1 MGDWMPMK
9 EVMEE
14 TEVDQ
19 HLNAL
24 LTNSSAIQALGE
36 TVQGTLGPKGLD
48 CMLVDEYGGVV
59 VTNDGITILKTMDLN
74 HLAARLLLSA
84 VENQEAQV
92 GDGTTTTAILAA
104 TLVTAGTHQ
113 IMRGVPA
120 IKVVEGI
127 RYGIAK
133 ALKVLKTMVTPVTDL
148 NSGILERIALV
159 AGRENHELAQLVI
172 EAARALK
179 GDKLN
184 EPGFRLCDQV
194 IALEGSE
201 SRLIPGTIVDR
212 EPLNRIMPRHLTNAK
227 ILILDDALEPERLD
241 AEALGTESGFNR
253 MLHNDLEF
261 KTDLL
266 KLAELGIGAIF
277 TDRAISDEA
286 EAVLT
291 DLNILGVQGVARKEW
306 LRLSEMTG
314 ARPLK
319 RSALAK
325 PLAELAGMAGS
336 AATISVDDQFK
347 QIRVL
352 ATAEKP
358 FVTVLTGALTK
369 EVVCE
374 RERIAQDAAAAVQ
387 SAWLGGVVPGGGSVE
402 LAISRI
408 LRQDAPQGVI
418 SYGYDCVVEALRK
431 PMSQICLNA
440 GFNPLEK
447 SGEALLAQAEQ
458 NNFSIGVDCETGT
471 VQDLSLLGIWDPY
484 YVKYYAIKSAGEVSE
499 AILRINTIIK
509 MKTQS

>member
-1 MGDWMPMK
+1 MPAK
-9 EVMEE
+9 EVMGEA
-14 TEVDQ
+14 EVDQ

-24 LTNSSAIQALGE
+24 LTNCGAIQALGE

-59 VTNDGITILKTMDLN
+59 VTNDGITILKTMDLD
-74 HLAARLLLSA
+74 HPAARVLLSA
-84 VENQEAQV
+84 VENQEIQV
-92 GDGTTTTAILAA
+92 GDGTTTTALLAA
-104 TLVTAGTHQ
+104 ALVTAGTHQ

-127 RYGIAK
+127 EYGVAK
-133 ALKVLKTMVTPVTDL
+133 ALEVLKTMVTPVTDL
-148 NSGILERIALV
+148 HSGILERIALV
-159 AGRENHELAQLVI
+159 AGRDDRELARIVL
-172 EAARALK
+172 EAARSLK
-179 GDKLN
+179 SDKLD

-201 SRLIPGTIVDR
+201 SRLIKGTIVDR
-212 EPLNRIMPRHLTNAK
+212 EPLNRIMPRRLINAK
-227 ILILDDALEPERLD
+227 ILILDDALEPEKLD

-261 KTDLL
+261 KDDLL

-291 DLNILGVQGVARKEW
+291 DLGILGVQGVARKEW
-306 LRLSEMTG
+306 LRLAEMTG

-319 RSALAK
+319 RSGLAK
-325 PLAELAGMAGS
+325 PPAELAGMAGS
-336 AATISVDDQFK
+336 AAAISVDDRFK
-347 QIRVL
+347 QIQIL
-352 ATAEKP
+352 ATDEKP
-358 FVTVLTGALTK
+358 FVTILTGALTK

-374 RERIAQDAAAAVQ
+374 RERIARDAAAALQ
-387 SAWLGGVVPGGGSVE
+387 AAWLGGVVPGGGSVE
-402 LAISRI
+402 LALSRI
-408 LRQDAPQGVI
+408 LRQEAPQGMI
-418 SYGYDCVVEALRK
+418 CYGYDCVVEALRK
-431 PMSQICLNA
+431 PLSQICLNA

-447 SGEALLAQAEQ
+447 CGEALSAQIEQ
-458 NNFSIGVDCETGT
+458 NSFSIGVDCETGT